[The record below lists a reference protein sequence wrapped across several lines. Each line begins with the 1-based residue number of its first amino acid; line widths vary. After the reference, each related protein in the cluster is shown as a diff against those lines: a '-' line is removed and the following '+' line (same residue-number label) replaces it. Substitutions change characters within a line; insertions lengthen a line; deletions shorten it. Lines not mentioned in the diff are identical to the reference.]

1 MTKGRNMQ
9 LSKTEEQIMEL
20 IWNKE
25 KVFLKDLIDCFPD
38 PKPASTTIA
47 TLLKRMQDKGFVG
60 YTLFGNSRQ
69 YYPLVK
75 KSDYF
80 SKHVNGIIKNYFGNS
95 ALQFASFFTTT
106 SNLTTSELEDLKK
119 IIDKEIKRKK
129 K

>member
-1 MTKGRNMQ
+1 MTKRRNMQ

-20 IWNKE
+20 IWTKE

-38 PKPASTTIA
+38 PKPAITTIA

-75 KSDYF
+75 KTDYF
-80 SKHVNGIIKNYFGNS
+80 SKHVNGIIKNYFGDS